1 LNEIFALQDE
11 IRQKIVFALK
21 VKLTPEEQERFKDAP
36 TSNLEAYDYYLRGR
50 EAYNDAWH
58 AYRKDANVQA
68 RQLHEKAIELDPRY
82 AAAHARLA
90 FSYWIG
96 FFYRWDKEPA
106 RSLDQASVL
115 AQRAVALDDSL
126 SMAHRILG
134 GTYLFKRQHEQAIAE
149 MERAI
154 ALDPS
159 DALGY
164 LELGATLVWAERA
177 EEGIGLI
184 ERGMRLDPRNPA
196 LYLQRLGWAYR
207 VAGRCEDSIATLK
220 QVLSLTPAF
229 IPGHVNLAVCYV
241 ELGRE
246 EEARTE
252 AAEVIRL
259 NPSFSLEDIW
269 RKENQPF
276 KADPTPILERLY
288 AAAHKAGLK

>member
-1 LNEIFALQDE
+1 
-11 IRQKIVFALK
+11 
-21 VKLTPEEQERFKDAP
+21 
-36 TSNLEAYDYYLRGR
+36 
-50 EAYNDAWH
+50 
-58 AYRKDANVQA
+58 
-68 RQLHEKAIELDPRY
+68 
-82 AAAHARLA
+82 
-90 FSYWIG
+90 
-96 FFYRWDKEPA
+96 
-106 RSLDQASVL
+106 
-115 AQRAVALDDSL
+115 
-126 SMAHRILG
+126 MAHRILG

-164 LELGATLVWAERA
+164 LELGAALVWAEQA
-177 EEGIGLI
+177 EEGIRLI
-184 ERGMRLDPRNPA
+184 ERGMRLDPHNPA

-220 QVLSLTPAF
+220 QALSLTPAF
-229 IPGHVNLAVCYV
+229 IPGRVNLAVCYV

-252 AAEVIRL
+252 AAEVVRL
-259 NPSFSLEDIW
+259 NPSFSLEEIW

-288 AAAHKAGLK
+288 AAARKAGLK